1 MTIAGII
8 AEYNP
13 YHNGHDYMI
22 QKVRKETGADYVIAV
37 MSGDF
42 TQRGIPGIADKHTRA
57 KMAVSCGAD
66 AVFEL
71 PVRFATASAGDFAMG
86 AVSFFHALSCVD
98 ILAFGSECGTI
109 SDFSSAASLLLNEP
123 DEWNAELKQLLCQG
137 NSYPKALGLTIKKH
151 RPEHELSAGL
161 LESPNNLLGL
171 EYVKALQKLS
181 STIQPYTVTRTGT
194 GYHDTHAA
202 YSDAAGTI
210 IASASAIRNALTHF
224 SADNTQNDISSAI
237 MPDDISDCTMTN
249 GCSAATVPNGC
260 LAATMP
266 NGCSAATMQHDG
278 LAGSMKNRCS
288 GNAAQTILTEAGTG
302 IQALLP
308 PDAYRVFSESHG
320 SFSPVVLDDFS
331 LLLSA
336 RIAAETKDSLAS
348 FLDVPKELA
357 DRIYRF
363 QDEFLPFSGL
373 IAAIKHKQFT
383 HARIN
388 RALLHILLGLKEMPE
403 NASVPYARLLALKK
417 NASPLMKELK
427 EHSTIPIITKPATA
441 RKILTGQAL
450 KLFLEDVSAAD
461 LYQRVVCAK
470 SGTTLPFVSDI
481 KKKIEVQ

>member
-22 QKVRKETGADYVIAV
+22 QKVCKETGADYVIAV

-109 SDFSSAASLLLNEP
+109 SDFSNAASLLLNEP

-181 STIQPYTVTRTGT
+181 STIQPYTITRTGT

-202 YSDAAGTI
+202 YSDASGTL

-224 SADNTQNDISSAI
+224 SADNTQNDIFSAI
-237 MPDDISDCTMTN
+237 MPDNISDC
-249 GCSAATVPNGC
+249 
-260 LAATMP
+260 TMP
-266 NGCSAATMQHDG
+266 NGCSAAT
-278 LAGSMKNRCS
+278 MKNRCS

-373 IAAIKHKQFT
+373 ITAIKHKQFT

-388 RALLHILLGLKEMPE
+388 RALLHIMLGLKELPE
-403 NASVPYARLLALKK
+403 CVSTPYARLLAMKK

-441 RKILTGQAL
+441 RKMLTGQAL

>member
-22 QKVRKETGADYVIAV
+22 QKVREETGADYVIAV

-42 TQRGIPGIADKHTRA
+42 TQRGIPGIADKFTRA

-86 AVSFFHALSCVD
+86 AVSFFHVLSCVD
-98 ILAFGSECGTI
+98 ILAFGSECGTV
-109 SDFSSAASLLLNEP
+109 SDFSSAASFLLNEP
-123 DEWNAELKQLLCQG
+123 DDWKADIKNLLSHG
-137 NSYPKALGLTIKKH
+137 NSYPKALSLTIKKH

-161 LESPNNLLGL
+161 FESPNNLLGL

-181 STIQPYTVTRTGT
+181 SNIQPYTITRTGT
-194 GYHDTHAA
+194 GYHDNHAA
-202 YSDAAGTI
+202 YSDASGTL
-210 IASASAIRNALTHF
+210 IASASAIRNALTHC
-224 SADNTQNDISSAI
+224 SADIAQNDISTAI
-237 MPDDISDCTMTN
+237 MPEDISADTVQSDSSTGIVNHTVSGCTDRN
-249 GCSAATVPNGC
+249 I
-260 LAATMP
+260 
-266 NGCSAATMQHDG
+266 H
-278 LAGSMKNRCS
+278 
-288 GNAAQTILTEAGTG
+288 TEAGNK
-302 IQALLP
+302 IQTLLP
-308 PDAYRVFSESHG
+308 QNAYDVFSKRPAA
-320 SFSPVVLDDFS
+320 PVVLDDFS

-336 RIAAETKDSLAS
+336 RIATETKDSLAS

-388 RALLHILLGLKEMPE
+388 RALLHILLGLKELPDCV
-403 NASVPYARLLALKK
+403 STPYARLLAMKK

-441 RKILTGQAL
+441 RKVLTGQAL

-461 LYQRVVCAK
+461 LYERVVCTK
-470 SGTTLPFVSDI
+470 SDMTLPFISDI
-481 KKKIEVQ
+481 KKKIEVL